1 MESKQTVDPAPIG
14 VEYKKEDYVKL
25 PPDFVSLI
33 FRTKDSRK
41 TLNPEHVR
49 ELYAYIMGYI
59 KTKSWFLYRIN
70 SMEDHLHL
78 LSDLHP
84 NLALANYMRD
94 MKTSSSNWLKQSG
107 KFPKFQGW
115 AEGYAALTYAWRDKD
130 TIVNYI
136 KKQQEHHKNVT
147 FEEELKSLLVEHGI
161 EVDDSFFP

>member
-1 MESKQTVDPAPIG
+1 
-14 VEYKKEDYVKL
+14 
-25 PPDFVSLI
+25 
-33 FRTKDSRK
+33 
-41 TLNPEHVR
+41 
-49 ELYAYIMGYI
+49 
-59 KTKSWFLYRIN
+59 
-70 SMEDHLHL
+70 MEDHLHL